1 MPDVVVIGAVNMDI
15 GAVSLS
21 PLVAKDSNPGHV
33 RTSLGGVG
41 RNIAHNLRLLGVDT
55 AMVTV
60 LGEDHFA
67 DAIRRNAGEIGLDL
81 SRSAT
86 VPGGRT
92 STYVFV
98 ADHNGDMT
106 LAVNDMAIYDH
117 ITPDFLA
124 ARLDFI
130 NSAKMVVID
139 TNLPADSIVWLCD
152 HCTVPIVADPVST
165 IKAGK
170 LRPVLGK
177 LFAVKPN
184 RMEAELLSGM
194 KIETEDDLARAAEK
208 LLDTG
213 LRQVYISL
221 SDRGIYA
228 AARTGERARFGCP
241 RVDIVNATGGGDA
254 MVAALTA
261 SLLRCDGLTRAAQN
275 AICAGAFASTAE
287 TTIHPQMSWHELE
300 KLRESEAI

>member
-184 RMEAELLSGM
+184 RMEAELLSGV
-194 KIETEDDLARAAEK
+194 KIETEENLARAAEK

>member
-21 PLVAKDSNPGHV
+21 PLVAKDSNPGRV
-33 RTSLGGVG
+33 GTSLGGVG
-41 RNIAHNLRLLGVDT
+41 RNIAHNLCLLGVDT

-67 DAIRRNAGEIGLDL
+67 DAIRRNAREIGLDL
-81 SRSAT
+81 SHSAA

-98 ADHNGDMT
+98 ADSNGDMA

-139 TNLPADSIVWLCD
+139 ANLPAESIVWLCD
-152 HCTVPIVADPVST
+152 HCKVPIVADPVST

-170 LRPVLGK
+170 LRPVLGR

-184 RMEAELLSGM
+184 RIEAEFLSGVR
-194 KIETEDDLARAAEK
+194 IETEADLAAAAEK

-213 LRQVYISL
+213 LHQVYISL
-221 SDRGIYA
+221 SGRGIYA
-228 AARTGERARFGCP
+228 AGRTGERARFGCP
-241 RVDIVNATGGGDA
+241 RVEIVNATGGGDA

-261 SLLRCDGLTRAAQN
+261 SLLRRDGLTRTAQN

-287 TTIHPQMSWHELE
+287 TTIHPRMSWHELE